1 MSGDQHDA
9 FESEPGDQAP
19 SIDLDDLLHPEEQ
32 RKFRRLCLPTTS
44 VELAELSD
52 VVQMHVHH
60 VEANAVPTTDVE
72 SAQRI
77 ATALSALLDPTSGEG
92 FTADERAL
100 VRGAVE
106 YFLLNDDA
114 DDDMIDALGFDD
126 DARVVNSVLRRIDRT
141 EYTINL
147 PT

>member
-1 MSGDQHDA
+1 MSGEYFD
-9 FESEPGDQAP
+9 EKQAP
-19 SIDLDDLLHPEEQ
+19 AIDLDDLLHPDEQ
-32 RKFRRLCLPTTS
+32 SKFRRLCLPTTS
-44 VELAELSD
+44 VELAELND
-52 VVQMHVHH
+52 VVQMHLHH
-60 VEANAVPTTDVE
+60 VEENAKPSTDIE

-77 ATALSALLDPTSGEG
+77 ATALQALLDPATGEG

-114 DDDMIDALGFDD
+114 DDDLTDALGFDD
-126 DARVVNSVLRRIDRT
+126 DARVLNSVLRRIERPD
-141 EYTINL
+141 YIVNL